1 MVWRVTCMLLPKRSN
16 SSSGFT
22 LIELLVTAGL
32 ALVLIGGSLFSYT
45 TYQNRQTQV
54 TTAKQV
60 ISILSSAR
68 NRAASGDKPSVG
80 CGTLDGYRARS
91 VENTDMYFVS
101 ARCNGTNVEEE
112 SYRLAPGYIFTG
124 AFDVIFP
131 TLTGEVTPSEISV
144 EISKAL
150 DPTADLYRFRILPS
164 GVIEDEGMVA
174 P

>member
-1 MVWRVTCMLLPKRSN
+1 MFLPKQSK

-22 LIELLVTAGL
+22 LIELLVTSAL

-60 ISILSSAR
+60 ISALSSAR
-68 NRAASGDKPSVG
+68 NRASSGDKPSTG
-80 CGTLDGYRARS
+80 CGTLEGYRVRA
-91 VENTDMYFVS
+91 VQNTDRYFVS
-101 ARCNGTNVEEE
+101 ALCNGVNVEEE
-112 SYRLAPGYIFTG
+112 AYTLTQGYIFTG
-124 AFDVIFP
+124 AFDVTFP
-131 TLTGEVTPSEISV
+131 YQPGTVTSSEISV

-150 DPTADLYRFRILPS
+150 DPTANLYRFRILPT
-164 GVIEDEGMVA
+164 GVIEDEGLVA